1 MTTSTAELVARVA
14 AAGLPE
20 PPRPPPEPMD
30 DAHFDELLDAVTRE
44 RVVGLLA
51 HCVDRLGWPVTDAQ
65 RDALDARHEAML
77 SVDLVL
83 ERLLADTSRRFAA
96 RGIPHR
102 ALKGPVVARTAYPDP
117 AQRSFGDVD
126 VLVAGP
132 RFDEAIAL
140 LTAAGG
146 RARYREPRPNF
157 TARFGK
163 GVCVVT
169 TDGLEIDVHRTFVA
183 GPFGLAIDA
192 HDLFAAPETI
202 DIGGVTIPVPN
213 AEVRFL
219 HACYHTALTSPRI
232 TALRDVAQIAVA
244 TDLDVDATLEIA
256 RRWRGRAVVQRA
268 LALTRAR
275 VAAPSSPVRSTR
287 GRSDTGPIASRRQR
301 SGRTRTGAAATR
313 DRWRPASGRCAVFVR
328 RVAYGAAL
336 LVPDRRYVAE
346 REGTYVRRW
355 VRAWSLVRP
364 SRSAP

>member
-1 MTTSTAELVARVA
+1 
-14 AAGLPE
+14 
-20 PPRPPPEPMD
+20 MD

-44 RVVGLLA
+44 RVVGLFA

-83 ERLLADTSRRFAA
+83 ERLLADTSRRFAT

-213 AEVRFL
+213 AAVRFL

-244 TDLDVDATLEIA
+244 TDLDVDAMLEIA

-275 VAAPSSPVRSTR
+275 LRAELTGALYSWAERYRPDRFEESALRSYAN
-287 GRSDTGPIASRRQR
+287 GRSSYAGQMATGVWALR
-301 SGRTRTGAAATR
+301 G
-313 DRWRPASGRCAVFVR
+313 VR
-328 RVAYGAAL
+328 ARVAYGAAL

-355 VRAWSLVRP
+355 VRAWSLARP